1 MVTKCKRPKKIY
13 EEISDIFIERVKKGE
28 LKPGDVLDSVDRIAK
43 TYDVSRSTVREAISG
58 LRAMGLV
65 ETRQGEGT
73 FITSFDASSFSLPV
87 STDLIMQ
94 KEDIKELNNV
104 RRLIEIVTDFLVA

>member
-1 MVTKCKRPKKIY
+1 M
-13 EEISDIFIERVKKGE
+13 IERDRKGE
-28 LKPGDVLDSVDRIAK
+28 SKPGGVLDSLDKTAK
-43 TYDVSRSTVREAISG
+43 TCDVTSRTVREPISG

-73 FITSFDASSFSLPV
+73 FITSFDGSSFSLPV